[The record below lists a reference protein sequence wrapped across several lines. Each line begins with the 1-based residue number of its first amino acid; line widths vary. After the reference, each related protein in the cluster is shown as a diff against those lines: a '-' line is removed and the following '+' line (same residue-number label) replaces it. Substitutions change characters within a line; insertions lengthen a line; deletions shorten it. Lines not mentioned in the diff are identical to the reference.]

1 MTNTKVAILGST
13 GSIGRQVLEVI
24 KADPD
29 RFEVVGLAC
38 GTDAERLF
46 AQADEFQVNHVC
58 IGDESVGLPASPN
71 GTTVLRGTQG
81 LCEVAVGTGADVV
94 VIATVGDAGF
104 APTVAAVK
112 EGKDIALASKEM
124 LVMAGS
130 LITELAKES
139 GSNFLPI
146 DSEHSAM
153 WQCLRGEDGEN
164 VSRLILTASGGPFR
178 TTTAEDLASVDPDD
192 ALCHPTWA
200 MGSKITIDCST
211 LMNKGLEVIEA
222 RWLFNVP
229 FDSIDVVIHPESV
242 IHSMVEFVDGS
253 IKAQLGNPDMRLPIA
268 HALAYPDRL
277 KAVAASVNF
286 AKLGALHF
294 QEPDQSR
301 FPLLNTA
308 IEAGKT
314 GGNAPAVLCGADDA
328 AVDLFLRREI
338 TFPGIANLVLGALDA
353 VVHEPLNDVESVRDF
368 HRAGFEEA
376 MRIARKIRK

>member
-1 MTNTKVAILGST
+1 MSKTKVAILGST
-13 GSIGRQVLEVI
+13 GSIGTQVLDVI
-24 KADPD
+24 KAAPD

-38 GTDAERLF
+38 GADAERLF
-46 AQADEFQVNHVC
+46 AQAGEFQVNYVC
-58 IGDESVGLPASPN
+58 IGDESAGVPASPN
-71 GTTVLRGTQG
+71 GTTVLRGTEG
-81 LCEVAVGTGADVV
+81 LCEVAAGTDADVV

-124 LVMAGS
+124 LVMAGF

-139 GSNFLPI
+139 GSSFLPI
-146 DSEHSAM
+146 DSEHSAV
-153 WQCLRGEDGEN
+153 WQCLRGEDGES

-178 TTTAEDLASVDPDD
+178 TTSAQDLAFVGPED
-192 ALCHPTWA
+192 ALCHPTWV

-253 IKAQLGNPDMRLPIA
+253 IKAQLGNPDMRVPIA

-277 KAVAASVNF
+277 KAVAKAVDF
-286 AKLGALHF
+286 AKLGTLHF

-301 FPLLNTA
+301 FPLLNAA
-308 IEAGKT
+308 IQAGKS

-328 AVDLFLRREI
+328 AVDLFLRGEI
-338 TFPGIANLVLGALDA
+338 AFPAIADLVLGALDA
-353 VVHEPLNDVESVRDF
+353 VVHEPLRNVEAVRDF
-368 HRAGFEEA
+368 HRAGFEAA
-376 MRIARKIRK
+376 MRTARTIGK